1 MSDLISII
9 YSAVEIL
16 GGLAIIVLVVSY
28 VSYKLKTKSDL
39 KPFEKEINKE
49 NELKVVIKDEKHKKD
64 IVKGALEKT
73 DSNKSKTTSS
83 SQKKSTHSGEDRRRS
98 STSSSHKSSSHR
110 SSSHKSDSHSSK
122 SSSSRRSS
130 SQRVKVPKPKKPLP
144 SRDKRIQ
151 ILNKLHHTQG
161 SDDIIRIKKEKDEN
175 KDNPRKTNGNGF
187 SKFYDENE
195 E

>member
-49 NELKVVIKDEKHKKD
+49 NELKVVIKDEKNQKD
-64 IVKGALEKT
+64 IVKGALGKT
-73 DSNKSKTTSS
+73 DSHKSHHSS
-83 SQKKSTHSGEDRRRS
+83 GSHKKPTKSDEKDRRRHSKES
-98 STSSSHKSSSHR
+98 SHKSAPHKSSSHTSKP
-110 SSSHKSDSHSSK
+110 SSSHRP
-122 SSSSRRSS
+122 SSSN
-130 SQRVKVPKPKKPLP
+130 RVKVPKPKKSLP
-144 SRDKRIQ
+144 NRDKRIQ
-151 ILNKLHHTQG
+151 ILNKLHYTQG
-161 SDDIIRIKKEKDEN
+161 SDEIIRIQKEKDDKN
-175 KDNPRKTNGNGF
+175 GNPRKTNGNGF